1 MIMIL
6 QENKNKKISR
16 LFRALFSVCF
26 AMSLLFSMT
35 SFASVTSLT
44 VSPVIID
51 EKAKARDILKESITL
66 ANGTDRKLN
75 VYIFVNNVANKGD
88 DLSLSL
94 ANWIEISRGVIELL
108 PGEKKKIDFEIRVN
122 LRAKPGIYHAIVSF
136 AEGPTRD
143 AAEGRLS
150 SAPSATVNLEVS
162 EDIKERLQLKK
173 FIPDKIFFS
182 GSSAAFF
189 YELEN
194 IGNQTLAP
202 SGEIRIYNRRGE
214 EITAID
220 ANQDNAALDPNTT
233 KQFASVWQ
241 NANGFGQY
249 KALINLEYGAKNAA
263 IYDTVSFWLIPW
275 QKILI
280 IFGIFAL
287 IITLITYFLHQ
298 KYERRRTPQI
308 SSGRARNPADIK
320 RNDAENKL

>member
-1 MIMIL
+1 
-6 QENKNKKISR
+6 
-16 LFRALFSVCF
+16 
-26 AMSLLFSMT
+26 MT
-35 SFASVTSLT
+35 VNNQQLKDF
-44 VSPVIID
+44 IID
-51 EKAKARDILKESITL
+51 SGLVPRTELENAEKRAVEKKMYLGDILVSE
-66 ANGTDRKLN
+66 GKLSE
-75 VYIFVNNVANKGD
+75 D
-88 DLSLSL
+88 DLSRTEAYILGIPFVNL
-94 ANWIEISRGVIELL
+94 KGQ
-108 PGEKKKIDFEIRVN
+108 KIDFEIRVN